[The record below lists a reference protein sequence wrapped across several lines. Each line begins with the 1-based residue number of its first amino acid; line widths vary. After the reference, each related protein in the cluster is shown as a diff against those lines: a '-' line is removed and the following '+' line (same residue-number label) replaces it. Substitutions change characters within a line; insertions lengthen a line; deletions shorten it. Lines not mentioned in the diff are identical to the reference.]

1 MKKFSV
7 LKSLLFI
14 LMFSLASNVTYSQ
27 ECLETAA
34 IDGVPA
40 TAVAPAGWELWMA
53 TPDLIAGLGPWP
65 GGGYFV
71 YDVDGISSSGGEM
84 QLILANA
91 GTLGEGIQTTLTGLT
106 IGVLYS
112 VSIEWQQMTLS
123 NDFPGFLVIYEG
135 GKLVLT
141 VDGTETEFTSVGG
154 VDDPWQVATVTFVAI
169 APTALLQCGI
179 KETDIPTAEY
189 GYGIV
194 IDDYSCSM
202 DFEVNLTDQS
212 ICIDDCVDLI
222 ATTTGAVG
230 AVTFAWS
237 PGIVETDADVTV
249 CPDATTEYEVT
260 ATDSDGNIAVTTAIV
275 AVNPKP
281 VVDLGPDITI
291 SLCSGVAYSLDAGN
305 PGSTYLWQDGSTDQM
320 VDVTSGGN
328 YSVTVTNAEGCEET
342 DNINITVVDPLFL
355 VIESIE
361 PNCFDYTDGSVTV
374 SASGGLD
381 DLIYVITDAD
391 GNVINAANS
400 NTVAGLGTGTYYFTV
415 TDEAGCTETT
425 SVFLDQPESLVAEF
439 TISPTTPRVNEEVT
453 FTDLTEGATG
463 WVWDFGDGGSSNDA
477 NPRHTFTT
485 PSTFEITLNVTAG
498 ICTEVATAIISI
510 ENTPI
515 FYVPNAFTPD
525 GDDFNET
532 FQPVFTSG
540 FDPYDFHMLIFNR
553 WGEVVFET
561 YNAAYGWDGNFG
573 DSGNVIDGVY
583 IWKIEFGDSKTDE
596 KHKYTGHV
604 TILK

>member
-1 MKKFSV
+1 MKQFTTI
-7 LKSLLFI
+7 KSLLFI
-14 LMFSLASNVTYSQ
+14 LMFSVFSNLSYSQ

-34 IDGVPA
+34 IDGVPGA
-40 TAVAPAGWELWMA
+40 AVIPAGWDLWMS

-91 GTLGEGIQTTLTGLT
+91 GTPGEGIQTTLTGLT
-106 IGVLYS
+106 IGASYS

-123 NDFPGFLVIYEG
+123 NDDPGFPIIYEG
-135 GKLVLT
+135 GKLALT
-141 VDGTETEFTSVGG
+141 VDGVETEFASVGG
-154 VDDPWQVATVTFVAI
+154 MDDPWQVATVTFVAI

-179 KETDIPTAEY
+179 KASDVPTAEY

-202 DFEVNLTDQS
+202 EFEVNLTDQS

-230 AVTFAWS
+230 AVTYEWS
-237 PGIVETDADVTV
+237 PGIVETDDEVTV
-249 CPDATTEYEVT
+249 CPDVTTEYEVI
-260 ATDSDGNIAVTTAIV
+260 ATDSDGNIATTTAIV
-275 AVNPKP
+275 TVNPKP
-281 VVDLGPDITI
+281 VVDLGPDVTI
-291 SLCSGVAYSLDAGN
+291 SLCPGVTFTLDAGN
-305 PGSTYLWQDGSTDQM
+305 PGSTYLWQDGSTDQTL
-320 VDVTSGGN
+320 DVTSGGN

-342 DNINITVVDPLFL
+342 DNINITVVDPLVL
-355 VIESIE
+355 VVESVE
-361 PNCFDYTDGSVTV
+361 PNCFGYTDGSVTV
-374 SASGGLD
+374 FASGGLG

-391 GNVINAANS
+391 GNVINVANS

-415 TDEAGCTETT
+415 TDEAGCSETT
-425 SVFLDQPESLVAEF
+425 SIFLDQPESLIAEF
-439 TISPTTPRVNEEVT
+439 TFSPSAPRINEEVA
-453 FTDLTEGATG
+453 FTDLTEGATE
-463 WVWDFGDGGSSNDA
+463 WSWDFGDGGTSNDA

-498 ICTEVATAIISI
+498 ICTEVATAIITI

-553 WGEVVFET
+553 WGEVVFES

-573 DSGNVIDGVY
+573 NSGNVIDGVY
-583 IWKIEFGDSKTDE
+583 IWQIEFGDSKTDE
-596 KHKYTGHV
+596 KHKHAGHV